1 MKKICVVSG
10 TRAEFG
16 LLRHVL
22 SGINNSSSLSLYFV
36 ATGSHLSPEF
46 GFTVN
51 EIVEQGIRID
61 RRVEMQ
67 LSSDSSVGTAKS
79 FGLATISFSDMLT
92 EIQPDLLLLLGD
104 RFEVFAAAATALFC
118 GIPIAHIHGGE
129 ITEGAIDDAIRHS
142 ITKMADFHFVANHTC
157 RNRVIQMGEAPS
169 SVFVTGGLG
178 VDVIDKCRFMSQE
191 ELERSLGLTFLNKR
205 LIITFH
211 PETRSPGENEQ
222 HIKELLTFLSRL
234 KDTTLIF
241 TKANADSEGR
251 AINKLIESFV
261 QDRSNAFLFSSLGS
275 TRYLST
281 VKIATALIGNSSSAL
296 LESPSL
302 GTPCINIG
310 DRQNGRQ
317 KASCVIDCAPTAQ
330 AIEAAFHQ
338 ITSKDFQN
346 LLKTA
351 SNPYGAPGASSAIVK
366 QLETLVI
373 KPHRQKQ
380 FYDLSQAE
388 K

>member
-1 MKKICVVSG
+1 M
-10 TRAEFG
+10 
-16 LLRHVL
+16 L
-22 SGINNSSSLSLYFV
+22 
-36 ATGSHLSPEF
+36 
-46 GFTVN
+46 
-51 EIVEQGIRID
+51 
-61 RRVEMQ
+61 

-79 FGLATISFSDMLT
+79 FGLATISFSDILT

-104 RFEVFAAAATALFC
+104 RFEVLAAATTALLC

-142 ITKMADFHFVANHTC
+142 ITKMADFHFVANDTC
-157 RNRVIQMGEAPS
+157 RNRVVQMGESPNA
-169 SVFVTGGLG
+169 VFVTGGLG
-178 VDVIDKCRFMSQE
+178 VDVIDKCEFMSQK
-191 ELERSLGLTFLNKR
+191 ELELSLGLTFLSKS

-211 PETRSPGENEQ
+211 PETRSPDKNEQ
-222 HIKELLTFLSRL
+222 YIKELLNFLSRL

-251 AINKLIESFV
+251 VINKLIETFV

-281 VKIATALIGNSSSAL
+281 VKIADALIGNSSSAL

-317 KASCVIDCAPTAQ
+317 KASCVVDCAPTAE

-338 ITSKDFQN
+338 IASKDFQN
-346 LLKTA
+346 RLRKV
-351 SNPYGAPGASSAIVK
+351 SNPYGAPGASSAIVR
-366 QLETLVI
+366 QLEILDI
-373 KPHRQKQ
+373 QPHRQKQ